1 MTDAENELKTITAER
16 DRLADFAR
24 FAMQYDEPTFSPKS
38 PDGDDV
44 AGWVCHSCTATV
56 DTEDDSHVPDM
67 EHQDDCLW
75 LRALQALNPE
85 E

>member
-24 FAMQYDEPTFSPKS
+24 FALQYEEPTFSNPE
-38 PDGDDV
+38 DDDDN
-44 AGWVCHSCTATV
+44 AGWECQSCGATA
-56 DTEDDSHVPDM
+56 DTNDDSHVPDL
-67 EHQDDCLW
+67 EHNSGCLW
-75 LRALQALNPE
+75 LRAFQALNPE